1 MLNMLDLPRDLRGA
15 LAQAD
20 ATTPAKAAA
29 AAHAARERERRY
41 GGPER
46 RRAPS
51 QSQRRLAQVI
61 DEVDYGLLLLTP
73 EGRVCHA
80 NRAARRELEHGY
92 PLMLVGDELQAG
104 YPEDLHLLQDA
115 LQGAAQR
122 GLRRLLKLG
131 DAAERL
137 TVAIVPLAEL
147 PGDTTRGVLLVMG
160 KRQVCEEL
168 TVEWFARAHNLTLA
182 ETTVVKGLC
191 ADLTPLEIAHRQGV
205 GLATIRTQIGSIRAK
220 TQSGSI
226 RALVR
231 QVAMLPP
238 LVSALQGVVAPEP
251 PRSGRRSATRR
262 MPASSGR

>member
-1 MLNMLDLPRDLRGA
+1 MLNMLDLPRELRGA

-20 ATTPAKAAA
+20 ARPLALSAT
-29 AAHAARERERRY
+29 ARERERRY
-41 GGPER
+41 SGPER
-46 RRAPS
+46 RRAPA
-51 QSQRRLAQVI
+51 QSQRRLAQVL
-61 DEVDYGLLLLTP
+61 DEVDYGLLVLTP

-80 NRAARRELEHGY
+80 NRAALRELERGH
-92 PLMLVGDELQAG
+92 PLVLLGDELQAA
-104 YPEDLHLLQDA
+104 YPQDVQLLQDA
-115 LQGAAQR
+115 LYGAAQR

-131 DAAERL
+131 DAGDRV
-137 TVAIVPLAEL
+137 TVAVVPLSEL
-147 PGDTTRGVLLVMG
+147 PGDARRGVLLVMG

-238 LVSALQGVVAPEP
+238 LISALQGVVAPEP
-251 PRSGRRSATRR
+251 PRTGRRSAAGPKRTQ
-262 MPASSGR
+262 G

>member
-15 LAQAD
+15 LAPVD
-20 ATTPAKAAA
+20 GKPVAAL
-29 AAHAARERERRY
+29 AARERERRY
-41 GGPER
+41 AGPER
-46 RRAPS
+46 RRTPA

-61 DEVDYGLLLLTP
+61 DEVDYGLVLLTS

-80 NRAARRELEHGY
+80 NRTARRELERGH

-104 YPEDLHLLQDA
+104 YPHDAQLLQDA
-115 LQGAAQR
+115 LQGAQR

-131 DAAERL
+131 DTAERV
-137 TVAIVPLAEL
+137 TVAIVPLAET
-147 PGDTTRGVLLVMG
+147 PTDSARGVLLVMG

-191 ADLTPLEIAHRQGV
+191 ADLTPLEIAQRQGV

-238 LVSALQGVVAPEP
+238 LVNALQGVAAAPEP
-251 PRSGRRSATRR
+251 PRPSRRSGGGPKRAT
-262 MPASSGR
+262 

>member
-1 MLNMLDLPRDLRGA
+1 MLNMLQLPRDLRGA

-20 ATTPAKAAA
+20 GKPTAAA
-29 AAHAARERERRY
+29 LAARERERRY
-41 GGPER
+41 AGPER
-46 RRAPS
+46 RRTPA

-61 DEVDYGLLLLTP
+61 DEVDYGLLLLTS

-80 NRAARRELEHGY
+80 NRAARRELERGH

-104 YPEDLHLLQDA
+104 YPHDAQMLQDA
-115 LQGAAQR
+115 LQGAQR

-131 DAAERL
+131 DTAERV

-147 PGDTTRGVLLVMG
+147 PTDSARGVLLVMG
-160 KRQVCEEL
+160 KRHVCEEL

-182 ETTVVKGLC
+182 ETAVVKGLC
-191 ADLTPLEIAHRQGV
+191 ADLTPVEIAQRQGV

-251 PRSGRRSATRR
+251 PRPSRRSAGGSKRAT
-262 MPASSGR
+262 

>member
-15 LAQAD
+15 LAAQAD
-20 ATTPAKAAA
+20 GKPAAA
-29 AAHAARERERRY
+29 LAARERERRY
-41 GGPER
+41 AGPER
-46 RRAPS
+46 RRTPA

-61 DEVDYGLLLLTP
+61 DEVDYGLVLLTP

-80 NRAARRELEHGY
+80 NRAARRELERGH

-104 YPEDLHLLQDA
+104 YPHDAQLLQDA
-115 LQGAAQR
+115 LHGAAQR

-131 DAAERL
+131 DAMERV
-137 TVAIVPLAEL
+137 TVAIVPLSEL
-147 PGDTTRGVLLVMG
+147 PTDSARGVLLVMG

-182 ETTVVKGLC
+182 ETAVVKGLC
-191 ADLTPLEIAHRQGV
+191 ADLTPVEIAQRQGV

-238 LVSALQGVVAPEP
+238 LVNALQGVAAPEL
-251 PRSGRRSATRR
+251 PRPSRRSAGAKR
-262 MPASSGR
+262 SS

>member
-15 LAQAD
+15 LAPAD
-20 ATTPAKAAA
+20 GKPSAAA
-29 AAHAARERERRY
+29 ALSARERERRY
-41 GGPER
+41 AGPER
-46 RRAPS
+46 RRTPA

-61 DEVDYGLLLLTP
+61 DEVDYGLVLLTP

-80 NRAARRELEHGY
+80 NRTARRELERGH

-104 YPEDLHLLQDA
+104 YPHDAQLLQDA
-115 LQGAAQR
+115 LHGAAQR

-131 DAAERL
+131 DASERV

-147 PGDTTRGVLLVMG
+147 PTDSARGVLLVMG

-182 ETTVVKGLC
+182 ETAVVKGLC
-191 ADLTPLEIAHRQGV
+191 ADLTPVEIAQRQGV

-238 LVSALQGVVAPEP
+238 LVNALQGVVAPEL
-251 PRSGRRSATRR
+251 PRPSRRTAGAKR
-262 MPASSGR
+262 SS

>member
-1 MLNMLDLPRDLRGA
+1 MLNHLLVLPRELRGA
-15 LAQAD
+15 LAPAD
-20 ATTPAKAAA
+20 AMPAMMAP
-29 AAHAARERERRY
+29 ARERERRY

-46 RRAPS
+46 RRAPA

-61 DEVDYGLLLLTP
+61 DEVDYGLVLLTP

-80 NRAARRELEHGY
+80 NRAARRELDRCH
-92 PLMLVGDELQAG
+92 PLLMIGDELHAG
-104 YPEDLHLLQDA
+104 YPHDAQLLQDA
-115 LQGAAQR
+115 LHGAAQR

-131 DAAERL
+131 DAAERV

-147 PGDTTRGVLLVMG
+147 PYDTARGVLLVMG

-168 TVEWFARAHNLTLA
+168 TVEWFARAHRLTLA

-191 ADLTPLEIAHRQGV
+191 ADLTPLEIAQRQGV

-220 TQSGSI
+220 TQSNSI

-251 PRSGRRSATRR
+251 SRTGRRTAA
-262 MPASSGR
+262 ASLKRQA

>member
-15 LAQAD
+15 LAHAD
-20 ATTPAKAAA
+20 ATSATMAT
-29 AAHAARERERRY
+29 ARERERRY

-46 RRAPS
+46 RRAPA

-80 NRAARRELEHGY
+80 NRAARREFERGH
-92 PLMLVGDELQAG
+92 PLMLIGDELHAG
-104 YPEDLHLLQDA
+104 YPHDAQLLQDA
-115 LQGAAQR
+115 LHGAAQR

-131 DAAERL
+131 DAAERV
-137 TVAIVPLAEL
+137 TVAVVPLAEL
-147 PGDTTRGVLLVMG
+147 PNDTTRGVLLVMG

-191 ADLTPLEIAHRQGV
+191 ADLTPLEIAQRQGV

-220 TQSGSI
+220 THSNSI

-251 PRSGRRSATRR
+251 PRARRSATGVKR
-262 MPASSGR
+262 PA

>member
-1 MLNMLDLPRDLRGA
+1 MLNMLELPRDLRGA
-15 LAQAD
+15 LAPAD
-20 ATTPAKAAA
+20 GKPSAAA
-29 AAHAARERERRY
+29 LAARERERRY
-41 GGPER
+41 AGPER
-46 RRAPS
+46 RRTPA

-61 DEVDYGLLLLTP
+61 DEVDYGLLLLTS

-80 NRAARRELEHGY
+80 NRAARRELERGH

-104 YPEDLHLLQDA
+104 YPHDAQLLQDA
-115 LQGAAQR
+115 LQGAQR

-131 DAAERL
+131 DTAERV

-147 PGDTTRGVLLVMG
+147 PSDNARGVLLVMG
-160 KRQVCEEL
+160 KRHVCEEL

-182 ETTVVKGLC
+182 ETAVVKGLC
-191 ADLTPLEIAHRQGV
+191 ADLTPVEIAQRQGV

-238 LVSALQGVVAPEP
+238 LVSALQGVLAPEP
-251 PRSGRRSATRR
+251 PRPSRRSAGGSKRAT
-262 MPASSGR
+262 